1 MNAIFMA
8 EGAGPGSPAVYD
20 RQTREALEGELDFF
34 EPIGRPEDLEA
45 RREDLRKVEVIFSS
59 WGMFPL
65 SEEQISTYLPRLR
78 AVFYAAGSVQGF
90 AAPFLRCGVRVFS
103 AYAANAIPVAEYT
116 VAQIVLAGKGFFR
129 SAVLYREKGWEAARR
144 YAETMPGNYGGTVGI
159 VGAGTIGKLVIGELK
174 RRGRNILVFDPF
186 LPDGTARELGVE
198 KCGLE
203 RLFADSPVISNHLA
217 NNERTK
223 GILDY
228 RLFSAMRPNATFLNT
243 GRGAQV
249 IETDLVRALRE
260 EPARTAVLDVTD
272 PEPAVPGSPFYSL
285 PNVFLTPHIA
295 GSMSG
300 ETARMGRYM
309 YEEYRAFSGGGPARY
324 EVTEAMLKTMA

>member
-8 EGAGPGSPAVYD
+8 EGAGPRSPAAYD
-20 RQTREALEGELDFF
+20 RQTREALERILEFF
-34 EPIGRPEDLEA
+34 EPIGRPEDLET
-45 RREDLRKVEVIFSS
+45 RREDLRRVEVIFSS
-59 WGMFPL
+59 WGMFRL
-65 SEEQISTYLPRLR
+65 SEEQIRTYLPRLR
-78 AVFYAAGSVQGF
+78 AVFYAAGSVQDF

-116 VAQIVLAGKGFFR
+116 VAQIVLASKGFFQ
-129 SAVLYREKGWEAARR
+129 SAVLYHEKGWKAAHR

-159 VGAGTIGKLVIGELK
+159 LGAGTIGKLVISELK
-174 RRGRNILVFDPF
+174 RRGRSVLVFDPF
-186 LPDGTARELGVE
+186 LSDGTARDLGVE

-203 RLFADSPVISNHLA
+203 RLFAESPVISNHLA

-223 GILDY
+223 GIIGY
-228 RLFSAMRPNATFLNT
+228 RLFSAMQPNATFLNT

-249 IETDLVRALRE
+249 VEADLVRALRE
-260 EPARTAVLDVTD
+260 APSRTAVLDVTD
-272 PEPAVPGSPFYSL
+272 PEPAVPGSPLYSL

-300 ETARMGRYM
+300 EIARMGRYM

-324 EVTEAMLKTMA
+324 EVTERMLETMA